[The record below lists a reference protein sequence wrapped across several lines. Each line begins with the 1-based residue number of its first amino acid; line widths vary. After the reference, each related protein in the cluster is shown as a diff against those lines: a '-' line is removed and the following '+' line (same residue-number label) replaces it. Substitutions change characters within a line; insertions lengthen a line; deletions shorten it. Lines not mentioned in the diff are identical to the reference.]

1 MACECGQPK
10 KIPGKNSAYI
20 GKFYFLVRW
29 SYAVEWHDFE
39 RSHFFISPCPCPLK
53 GDTEPRQKRL
63 HKLGGSR
70 GQGGGGKMAFSQS
83 RINEIKSASPLVWL
97 SKVNFLKKVLFQ
109 YRNFEMSLHQLVK
122 KYCQRSHY
130 KRSKQDH
137 KNV

>member
-63 HKLGGSR
+63 HKLGGAEDR
-70 GQGGGGKMAFSQS
+70 GEGARWPSPNLGSMKTSAFLFRNTQYSQGPPQLLLTKMYVV
-83 RINEIKSASPLVWL
+83 IKNTIMNKIDLYVAIFKVVS
-97 SKVNFLKKVLFQ
+97 SK
-109 YRNFEMSLHQLVK
+109 
-122 KYCQRSHY
+122 
-130 KRSKQDH
+130 
-137 KNV
+137 